1 MTTASI
7 LVVDDEADIRTL
19 VDEILSDEGYCVT
32 TAGDAAEARSK
43 VSNMSPDLVLLDIWM
58 PDTDGITLLKEWSGD
73 AGPDCPVV
81 IMSGHG
87 SVETA
92 VEATRHGAVDFIEKP
107 VSIAKL
113 LLTVENALLTG
124 SKNQVSE
131 NPAQLLPMAALVG
144 KSGKIREVRRCL
156 ENMVSLG
163 SPLLMVGEPGSG
175 REAGARYVHTLSAR
189 CERPFICLSGDDL
202 PEDRVT
208 HALLDIGANDSGES
222 GFIAQAE
229 GGMLFLRELET
240 FSADVQR
247 MLAAIVERGE
257 FSPGDRPGRQKT
269 DIRFIASVSP
279 QAFADP
285 VGHGVRADLI
295 EQLAISTLH
304 IPALREYPED
314 VPELLRVTVEQFVE
328 MNRLPFR
335 RFGVAAQN
343 RLRNYPWPGNVREL
357 RALVRRLL
365 VATGPEEIQLEE
377 LESALPPSARHDVSL
392 LQQDLLSLPLREAR
406 EQFEKTYLTQQLALC
421 DGKVGQLAKRVGM
434 ERTHLYRKLRA
445 LGIIVP
451 HVNR

>member
-1 MTTASI
+1 MTAASI

-19 VDEILSDEGYCVT
+19 VDEILSDEGYRVV
-32 TAGDAAEARSK
+32 TAGNAAEARRQ
-43 VSNMSPDLVLLDIWM
+43 VSRLSPDLVLLDIWM
-58 PDTDGITLLKEWSGD
+58 PDTDGITLLKEWAGD
-73 AGPDCPVV
+73 TGPDWPVV

-92 VEATRHGAVDFIEKP
+92 VEATRHGAADFIEKP

-113 LLTVENALLTG
+113 LLTVEKALLKGAISQIT
-124 SKNQVSE
+124 E
-131 NPAQLLPMAALVG
+131 NPARLSPLTAPVG
-144 KSGKIREVRRCL
+144 KSGKIREVRQGL
-156 ENMVSLG
+156 ENLVPLG
-163 SPLLMVGEPGSG
+163 SPALLVGEPGSG
-175 REAGARYVHTLSAR
+175 RETGARYAHALSAR
-189 CERPFICLSGDDL
+189 SERPFICLSGDDL

-208 HALLDIGANDSGES
+208 HALLDVGANDIGEP
-222 GFIAQAE
+222 GFIEQVE
-229 GGMLFLRELET
+229 GGVLFLRDLET
-240 FSADVQR
+240 FSADAQR
-247 MLAAIVERGE
+247 ILAAIVERGE
-257 FSPGDRPGRQKT
+257 FSPGDRSGRQST

-279 QAFADP
+279 QTYSDP
-285 VGHGVRADLI
+285 VGQGVRADLL
-295 EQLAISTLH
+295 EQLAISTVH

-328 MNRLPFR
+328 TNQLPFR

-365 VATGPEEIQLEE
+365 VTTGPEEIQLEE
-377 LESALPPSARHDVSL
+377 LERALPPSVRHDVSL

-406 EQFEKTYLTQQLALC
+406 EQFEKAYLTQQLALC

-445 LGIIVP
+445 LGIVFP
-451 HVNR
+451 R